1 MNATGAH
8 QRRSLVAFFI
18 LFLVLG
24 APIVVFANVQ
34 VFPNVPLFTF
44 GALLPATTAVILSYR
59 ENRSAGAME
68 LLRRSIDFKRVTSRL
83 WYLPILLTWP
93 FLVSLQCGFAF
104 LSGLPVSSPH
114 VSGWMPLAIAISMIA
129 ALGEELGWMG
139 YVFEPMQDRLGALG
153 ASLLLGVMWASVHIP
168 YFLPSGASLSW
179 ISWQLV
185 YVAATRVIFAW
196 VFDNTGKSVFAVAV
210 MHTMFN
216 TVWLLFP
223 RDANLVGLS
232 VPSFYNPRSLALSTI
247 GMAAVVTFLWGPKTF
262 TRYRYAR
269 RVSPS

>member
-59 ENRSAGAME
+59 ENRSAGVME

-93 FLVSLQCGFAF
+93 FLVFLQCGFAF

-114 VSGWMPLAIAISMIA
+114 ARIDATATTAPAGAEIPTKLAKAGDCDAGRGSR
-129 ALGEELGWMG
+129 E
-139 YVFEPMQDRLGALG
+139 
-153 ASLLLGVMWASVHIP
+153 
-168 YFLPSGASLSW
+168 
-179 ISWQLV
+179 
-185 YVAATRVIFAW
+185 
-196 VFDNTGKSVFAVAV
+196 AV
-210 MHTMFN
+210 
-216 TVWLLFP
+216 
-223 RDANLVGLS
+223 RDG
-232 VPSFYNPRSLALSTI
+232 
-247 GMAAVVTFLWGPKTF
+247 GM
-262 TRYRYAR
+262 
-269 RVSPS
+269 S